1 MLSLLK
7 LKQYLQNTFLSKI
20 CLIDLVSCLFYLLLS
35 FYYSFNNTSLK
46 YQNLINIIFCIY
58 KFLHCYRNINF
69 NKVQYFNYFSLF
81 YNVICYKY

>member
-35 FYYSFNNTSLK
+35 FYYSFNNTPLK

-58 KFLHCYRNINF
+58 KFLDYYRNINF

-81 YNVICYKY
+81 YNVIC